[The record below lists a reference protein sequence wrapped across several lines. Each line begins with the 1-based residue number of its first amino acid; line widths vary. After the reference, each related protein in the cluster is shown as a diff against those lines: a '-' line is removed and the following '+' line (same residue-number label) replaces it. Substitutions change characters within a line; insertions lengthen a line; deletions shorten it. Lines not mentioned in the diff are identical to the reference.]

1 MGIILI
7 LVSIN
12 VILCI
17 LLGIWILNILDSH
30 MALHKWSSLILM
42 LLIEFVI
49 MGLLPL
55 GLSIIMCSKLI

>member
-1 MGIILI
+1 MVIVIV
-7 LVSIN
+7 VSIN
-12 VILCI
+12 VILCV
-17 LLGIWILNILDSH
+17 LLGVWILNILESH
-30 MALHKWSSLILM
+30 MALYKWSSLILT

>member
-1 MGIILI
+1 MVIIIVVL
-7 LVSIN
+7 IN

-17 LLGIWILNILDSH
+17 LLGVWILNILESY
-30 MALHKWSSLILM
+30 MALHKWSSLILT

-55 GLSIIMCSKLI
+55 GLFIIMCSKLI

>member
-1 MGIILI
+1 MVMIII
-7 LVSIN
+7 VSIN

-17 LLGIWILNILDSH
+17 LLGVWVLNILESH
-30 MALHKWSSLILM
+30 IALHKWSSLILT